1 MTVFP
6 LAGGFVYLANR
17 FVDPALGAACGMNYW
32 YGLAV
37 TIPAEISAG
46 SLIISFW
53 ETSTPV
59 GVWITMFLVSSPDLM
74 SRASTE
80 TAPPFQVVIVGTNMV
95 GVRWY
100 GETEFYMSLV
110 SCIPLCV
117 FSVH

>member
-1 MTVFP
+1 MGMVTYTVIVALGEMVSPVSLARRPLLTRLQVTVFP

-59 GVWITMFLVSSPDLM
+59 GVWITMFLVS
-74 SRASTE
+74 
-80 TAPPFQVVIVGTNMV
+80 APRLACPQ
-95 GVRWY
+95 
-100 GETEFYMSLV
+100 
-110 SCIPLCV
+110 
-117 FSVH
+117 H